1 MPPIKYAR
9 EKIDLEKIY
18 MAHHLRT
25 LTIYCGSRSGT
36 SRLNIPLA
44 QEVGQSCAAHNI
56 NIVYGGGALGLMGEM
71 ARAAMASGAHVT
83 GIIPDFLHD
92 LEVAQSGLTEMI
104 RVKTMHERKALM
116 VDRADAIACLPGG
129 PGTLDEMIEVMT
141 WASLGLHAKPCY
153 LIDPEGYW
161 QPVLGLIDH
170 MIAGGFSDP
179 RFASLITTVPSLD
192 ALVADFEHR
201 PAPGLQT
208 FLPILGQATPA

>member
-1 MPPIKYAR
+1 M
-9 EKIDLEKIY
+9 ESNTSLS
-18 MAHHLRT
+18 T
-25 LTIYCGSRSGT
+25 LTIYCGSRPGISEA
-36 SRLNIPLA
+36 NIPLA
-44 QEVGQSCAAHNI
+44 RAVGLGCAAYKI
-56 NIVYGGGALGLMGEM
+56 AIVYGGGALGLMGEM
-71 ARAAMASGAHVT
+71 ARAAMAGGGHVT

-161 QPVLGLIDH
+161 QPVLSLIDH
-170 MIAGGFSDP
+170 MITGGFSDQ
-179 RFASLITTVPSLD
+179 RFRSLIMIVPSLE
-192 ALVADFEHR
+192 ALVADFAQR
-201 PAPGLQT
+201 PAQGVQT
-208 FLPILGQATPA
+208 FLPILGQATPS